1 MHVLTSSRISL
12 YFDTDLKTKQN
23 SNFST
28 SLSESV
34 WSAQLIIIFQHS
46 SGQMRCCVLFQFSD
60 PARSRREPQHRQT
73 SHSEPEPDVP
83 SHATVTSFTRRY
95 EAGETVWL
103 FFPSFVCWVIP
114 PWGIND
120 RCFYAKRGR
129 HWREG
134 VECCYADQECYTKQ
148 RARVTKTRLLP
159 LTYSAN
165 GAIHSLDDHHGL
177 SIFNRRSS
185 LQPWDLSKVNPREGL
200 PPNRFTGNAK
210 GKK

>member
-1 MHVLTSSRISL
+1 MLTSSCISL
-12 YFDTDLKTKQN
+12 YFVTDLKTKQN

-129 HWREG
+129 HWRERGG
-134 VECCYADQECYTKQ
+134 VLLCRPGMLYKTASAGNKNAPPPFNLLRQ
-148 RARVTKTRLLP
+148 RCHTFIRW
-159 LTYSAN
+159 
-165 GAIHSLDDHHGL
+165 
-177 SIFNRRSS
+177 SS
-185 LQPWDLSKVNPREGL
+185 WT
-200 PPNRFTGNAK
+200 FYF
-210 GKK
+210 